1 MTRSFRRNL
10 NVYQTLS
17 MLSFS
22 WFLWGRHWVVI
33 QLCDW
38 THLFKCYLFI
48 ITIFIDTRAFTV
60 SAGFSFKLFFFSNHQ
75 PFSFGSGGRAPRS
88 EATQDAVRTG
98 NKRSHRYILVSN
110 VNGRV
115 KCCLTSWWQ
124 GALFLLCEWEERG
137 QNNVFSLCYYNIWKC
152 W

>member
-22 WFLWGRHWVVI
+22 WFLWSRHWVVI

-60 SAGFSFKLFFFSNHQ
+60 SAGFSFKLFFVFRNQTTNLFHL
-75 PFSFGSGGRAPRS
+75 
-88 EATQDAVRTG
+88 EAGAELLG
-98 NKRSHRYILVSN
+98 LKRHRM
-110 VNGRV
+110 
-115 KCCLTSWWQ
+115 Q
-124 GALFLLCEWEERG
+124 
-137 QNNVFSLCYYNIWKC
+137 
-152 W
+152 